1 MKKRSLAFRR
11 GVDKL
16 VAASSLAA
24 AALGVFLLFWILSV
38 VVDRGF
44 QCFLATKIVVA
55 FQDGASVEL
64 NPQDVATLTE
74 RTVVNLPNG
83 KTYPA
88 AKWLQAVA
96 PPGVWLRPGDQVAV
110 LNERHG
116 VVKTDHYETE
126 RGNGVELSIDKK
138 VLGVNHGAA
147 PKSVAERAP
156 LILAIAPDGAALGF
170 GKASK
175 RFNWEFFTEPTK
187 PYGIANGGIANA
199 IAGTFLITLC
209 AALLAV
215 PLGLLGGVFLS
226 EFSGNGRL
234 GNLIR
239 FSANVMMGI
248 PSIIVGLFVYTLLVY
263 TTKRYSGFAGAVAL
277 AIIMFPVVTRI
288 TEDMLSMVPNALR
301 ESALALGA
309 QRWKAT
315 FQIIFRA
322 AKTGLVTGILLS
334 IARVSGE
341 TAPLLFTAL
350 WSNAWPVSFDGFWP
364 WQWTVGFFNQPTSN
378 LTVAITEYA
387 TNSPF
392 DEMHVRA
399 WGAAL
404 LITLAVLLLNI
415 VARSLF
421 REARR

>member
-16 VAASSLAA
+16 VAAASLAA

-44 QCFLATKIVVA
+44 QCFIATKIVVA

-88 AKWLQAVA
+88 AKWLHAVA

-138 VLGVNHGAA
+138 VLGVNHGPA
-147 PKSVAERAP
+147 PKAVAARAP
-156 LILAIAPDGAALGF
+156 LILAIAPDGAELGF